1 MGCRLSGE
9 RSHVIQRGAR
19 CSNSDLTIKSVS
31 RGVRPSLNLICE
43 SVAMT
48 SHPDAESTTPEPG
61 RDASPDASAEQ
72 QTGPGMESDAE
83 ATIAGSPASGFPGN
97 NPTVCYETK

>member
-1 MGCRLSGE
+1 V
-9 RSHVIQRGAR
+9 RS
-19 CSNSDLTIKSVS
+19 
-31 RGVRPSLNLICE
+31 SLNLICE

-61 RDASPDASAEQ
+61 SDASPDASAEQ

-97 NPTVCYETK
+97 NPTVVDASETVPPRSNTDVASDMILAEKL